1 LIFAEI
7 SNIIN
12 VSYQFCSMVYF
23 RALWLGL
30 GGIILKTM
38 KIPEAT
44 IIRLSV
50 YSRFL
55 ALADHR
61 GIVTISS
68 NEIAEGVGV
77 SSAQVRKDLAYF
89 GEFGTRGIGYNVKD
103 LHWHIMKILGL
114 NTIWPVV
121 IVGAGN
127 LGTALSMYGGFRQRG
142 FHVVGIFDMDPK
154 KIGYKLNG
162 VEVYPLTKLQEVVDK
177 EGAKIGVIAVPGD
190 SAQEV
195 ADLLVGAGLKAIL
208 NFAPV
213 VLSVP
218 PEVELRNVDLS
229 VNLEILT
236 FNLGYKRAK
245 D

>member
-1 LIFAEI
+1 
-7 SNIIN
+7 
-12 VSYQFCSMVYF
+12 
-23 RALWLGL
+23 
-30 GGIILKTM
+30 M
-38 KIPEAT
+38 K
-44 IIRLSV
+44 
-50 YSRFL
+50 
-55 ALADHR
+55 
-61 GIVTISS
+61 
-68 NEIAEGVGV
+68 
-77 SSAQVRKDLAYF
+77 
-89 GEFGTRGIGYNVKD
+89 FGTRGIDSNVKD
-103 LHWHIMKILGL
+103 LHWHNEILGL

-195 ADLLVGAGLKAIL
+195 ADLLVGAG
-208 NFAPV
+208 
-213 VLSVP
+213 
-218 PEVELRNVDLS
+218 RNVDLS

>member
-1 LIFAEI
+1 MIFKKKVFLIFDEI
-7 SNIIN
+7 SNIIT
-12 VSYQFCSMVYF
+12 VSYQFCRMCYF
-23 RALWLGL
+23 KALWLGL
-30 GGIILKTM
+30 GGIALKTM

-55 ALADHR
+55 SLADHR

-89 GEFGTRGIGYNVKD
+89 GEFGTRGVGYNVKD

-127 LGTALSMYGGFRQRG
+127 LGTALSMYGDFGGLSCSGFS
-142 FHVVGIFDMDPK
+142 
-154 KIGYKLNG
+154 IGS
-162 VEVYPLTKLQEVVDK
+162 QENRVQ
-177 EGAKIGVIAVPGD
+177 
-190 SAQEV
+190 AQWSRS
-195 ADLLVGAGLKAIL
+195 
-208 NFAPV
+208 
-213 VLSVP
+213 LS
-218 PEVELRNVDLS
+218 S
-229 VNLEILT
+229 S
-236 FNLGYKRAK
+236 
-245 D
+245 